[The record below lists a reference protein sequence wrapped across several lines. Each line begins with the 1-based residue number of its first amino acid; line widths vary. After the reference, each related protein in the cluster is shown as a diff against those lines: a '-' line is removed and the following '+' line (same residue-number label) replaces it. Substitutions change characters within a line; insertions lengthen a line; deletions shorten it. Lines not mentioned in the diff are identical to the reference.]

1 MKSILN
7 TLDIFLGHLTAGVMT
22 FLLYLSL
29 GVVAILTV
37 ISIPIEFFEYG
48 TGISEL
54 DLAEIVIFTCLC
66 IVIWRFYRRG
76 SQLYWTRWQ
85 MLRRFVFTVSSMALL
100 LSFIAL
106 SVIRVE
112 FSVNGR
118 LDVEFFTT
126 VNKFDTY
133 ISSLLIIL
141 VIYAAAPLPKLWQKK
156 VTADTSDEAS
166 VKQPVNVVEADSPKP
181 VPESQTSAKRQAE
194 ATSTSPPLTETQ
206 TDLTS
211 SLAEG
216 KL

>member
-7 TLDIFLGHLTAGVMT
+7 TLDILLGHLAAGVMT

-66 IVIWRFYRRG
+66 IVIWRFYCRG
-76 SQLYWTRWQ
+76 SLLYWTWWQ

-106 SVIRVE
+106 SVIWVE
-112 FSVNGR
+112 FSDNGR

-126 VNKFDTY
+126 VDKFDTY
-133 ISSLLIIL
+133 ISSLLIIW
-141 VIYAAAPLPKLWQKK
+141 VIYAAAPLPKLWQQKEAVVK
-156 VTADTSDEAS
+156 APGPSVRASENVSESIFSSPEFSPEPTA
-166 VKQPVNVVEADSPKP
+166 Q
-181 VPESQTSAKRQAE
+181 RQAE
-194 ATSTSPPLTETQ
+194 VVTTAPFSIEVQTNATSAPV
-206 TDLTS
+206 
-211 SLAEG
+211 EG

>member
-7 TLDIFLGHLTAGVMT
+7 TLDIFLGHLAAGVMA
-22 FLLYLSL
+22 FLLYVSF
-29 GVVAILTV
+29 GAVAMLFL
-37 ISIPIEFFEYG
+37 ISIPIDFFEYG
-48 TGISEL
+48 LGMSEL
-54 DLAEIVIFTCLC
+54 DLTEIGIFTCLC

-76 SQLYWTRWQ
+76 SQLYWTKWQ
-85 MLRRFVFTVSSMALL
+85 MLRRFVFTVSSMALF

-106 SVIRVE
+106 SAIWVE
-112 FSVNGR
+112 VSEKGR

-126 VNKFDTY
+126 VDKFDTY
-133 ISSLLIIL
+133 VFSLLIIL

-156 VTADTSDEAS
+156 VTADTSNEAS
-166 VKQPVNVVEADSPKP
+166 VNQSVNVVEADSPMP
-181 VPESQTSAKRQAE
+181 ASESQTFAKRQAE